1 MARKKQAKDA
11 AAPRRP
17 TRLYTAAEVRELDRA
32 AAKELKVP
40 SLTLMERAGA
50 AALQVLRVR
59 YSGARRLA
67 VFCGGG
73 NNAGDGYV
81 LARLARKK
89 GMKVTVIALAD
100 PASLAGDAAVAARRH
115 LRTGSVETA
124 VSPAALAGADV
135 IVDALLGSGLD
146 RDVTGA
152 YAQAVELMNESP
164 VPVLAVDIPSGLN
177 ADTGARMGAAVKADA
192 TVTFIG
198 MKRGLFTADGP
209 EYCGEVL
216 FDDLGA
222 PAAAYARSAV
232 AAQLLDPREAAQQLP
247 PRPRQSHKGRHGHV
261 LVVGG
266 DHGFLGAAVLAGS
279 AAVRTG
285 AGLVTV
291 VTRPQHAACLALH
304 RPELMT
310 AAATFFG
317 DLASL
322 LARAS
327 VVAVGPG
334 LGQSDWAVELFAG
347 LLESRLPLVADAD
360 ALNLLAREPQR
371 RDNWVLTPHPGEAAR
386 LLGTSSEEVQSDRFA
401 AAAALQDKY
410 GGVIVLKG
418 AGSLVLDADGITHV
432 NCSGNPGMGSGGMG
446 DVLTGVIAGLLA
458 QGLEPGAAA
467 RVGTHLHGRAA
478 DLCAAAGERGLSA
491 SDLLPVLRSLVNPS
505 PCG

>member
-1 MARKKQAKDA
+1 MARKKQVKSA

-17 TRLYTAAEVRELDRA
+17 SRLYTAAQVRELDLA
-32 AAKELKVP
+32 AVKELKVP
-40 SLTLMERAGA
+40 SFTLMERAAA
-50 AALQVLRVR
+50 AALQVLRRR
-59 YSGARRLA
+59 YPGARRLA

-73 NNAGDGYV
+73 NNAGDGYA

-89 GMKVTVIALAD
+89 SMKVTVIALAE
-100 PASLAGDAAVAARRH
+100 PAGLAGDAAVAARRH
-115 LRTGSVETA
+115 LRAGSVETA
-124 VSPAALAGADV
+124 VAPAVLAGAEV

-146 RDVTGA
+146 RSVTGA
-152 YAQAVELMNESP
+152 YAQAVELMNEAP
-164 VPVLAVDIPSGLN
+164 APVLSMDIPSGLN
-177 ADTGARMGAAVKADA
+177 ADTGARMGAVVKADA

-198 MKRGLFTADGP
+198 LKRGLFTADGP
-209 EYCGEVL
+209 EHCGEVL

-222 PAAAYARSAV
+222 PAAAYSRPAA

-266 DHGFLGAAVLAGS
+266 DHGFLGAVILAGG
-279 AAVRTG
+279 AAARAG

-291 VTRPQHAACLALH
+291 ATRPRHAACLALH

-310 AAATFFG
+310 AAVTSFG
-317 DLASL
+317 DLAPV
-322 LARAS
+322 LARVS
-327 VVAVGPG
+327 VVAIGPG
-334 LGQSDWAVELFAG
+334 LGQSDWAVELLAG
-347 LLESRLPLVADAD
+347 LLETRLPLAVDAD

-386 LLGTSSEEVQSDRFA
+386 LLGTTSKEVQSDRFA

-418 AGSLVLDADGITHV
+418 AGSLVLDADGMTHV
-432 NCSGNPGMGSGGMG
+432 NRSGNPGMGSGGMG

-478 DLCAAAGERGLSA
+478 DLCAAAGERGLPA
-491 SDLLPVLRSLVNPS
+491 GDLLPVLHTLVNPS